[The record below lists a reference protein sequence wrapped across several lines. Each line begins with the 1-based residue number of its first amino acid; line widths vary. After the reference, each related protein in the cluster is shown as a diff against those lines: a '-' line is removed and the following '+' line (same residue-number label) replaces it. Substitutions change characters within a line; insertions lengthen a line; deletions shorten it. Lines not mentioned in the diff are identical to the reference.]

1 MCRKILTALLFIIFS
16 GVAAQA
22 GGVTNIK
29 EIVNRSSKVVRVST
43 YENKTLIENGWNNW
57 IATPELSANG
67 GNWTGDMW
75 VPWADNKEQFKSHF
89 MKIEIIEQRSEP
101 RFNLVRAFGV
111 YQTGEEIRFS
121 FAREY
126 QGRQPA
132 NSWYLGEQHYNA
144 DAPKVEGEWKSGGER
159 RIIFFDKKDGSVGFK
174 FEQYER

>member
-1 MCRKILTALLFIIFS
+1 MSKKLFAALLFVVFS
-16 GVAAQA
+16 SVFATA

-29 EIVNRSSKVVRVST
+29 EIINRSSKVVRVST
-43 YENKTLIENGWNNW
+43 YENKALIENGWNNW

-67 GNWTGDMW
+67 GRWTGDMW
-75 VPWADNKEQFKSHF
+75 MPWADNKEQFKSHF

-101 RFNLVRAFGV
+101 RLNLVRAFGV

-132 NSWYLGEQHYNA
+132 NSWYLGERHYDAN
-144 DAPKVEGEWKSGGER
+144 APKVDGDWQSGGER
-159 RIIFFDKKDGSVGFK
+159 RIIFSDKPDGSVGFK
-174 FEQYER
+174 FERYER